1 MTRYAGDYFGIS
13 LRDEED
19 SGVSKLFSYFPSLRN
34 TFGIKSEGAN
44 ENTPQQTGGRYAV
57 QPFGGS
63 RDTFGSYRAMNSD
76 EEGQSSMNDA
86 SEAKKVRSDSFAQQ
100 ARGFAPKFG

>member
-13 LRDEED
+13 LRDDED
-19 SGVSKLFSYFPSLRN
+19 QGISKLMSYFPSLRS
-34 TFGIKSEGAN
+34 TFGIQSEGAD
-44 ENTPQQTGGRYAV
+44 ENTPQQTGGKYAV

-63 RDTFGSYRAMNSD
+63 RDTFGAFRADNSN

-86 SEAKKVRSDSFAQQ
+86 SAAKKVRSDSFDQK